1 MREVGREEERGGED
15 VCKEHQTL
23 VCMRSPNIPG
33 SWSAFRRLPA
43 ARTAL
48 HFTYKCV
55 YHDCM
60 AYGLWLHEVPFH
72 YLPWLDKWK
81 YREEGEVGVGGKEG
95 YP

>member
-1 MREVGREEERGGED
+1 MY

-23 VCMRSPNIPG
+23 VCTRSTYKPG
-33 SWSAFRRLPA
+33 SWSVFRRLPA

-48 HFTYKCV
+48 HFTYKYA
-55 YHDCM
+55 YHDCI
-60 AYGLWLHEVPFH
+60 AYALWLYEVPFH
-72 YLPWLDKWK
+72 YPPWLDKWK